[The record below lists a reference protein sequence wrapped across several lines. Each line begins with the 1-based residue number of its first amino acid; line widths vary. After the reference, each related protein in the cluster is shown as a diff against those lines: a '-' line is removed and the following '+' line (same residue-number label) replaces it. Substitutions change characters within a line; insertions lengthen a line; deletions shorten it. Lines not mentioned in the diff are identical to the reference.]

1 VRKLQGFLLLVTGLS
16 STGAPRQSNFAD
28 VMYQPMTD
36 DAPSAARGQITQRI
50 NRFLGGLERARR
62 QPNRREAY
70 HLRHALERLQAEQY
84 AESEDALLRAER
96 SAPLPEHVANLLA
109 TNESVTISQLRDELQ
124 KVVKAR

>member
-1 VRKLQGFLLLVTGLS
+1 
-16 STGAPRQSNFAD
+16 
-28 VMYQPMTD
+28 MYQPMTD
-36 DAPSAARGQITQRI
+36 DAPRAAARGKITQRI
-50 NRFLGGLERARR
+50 SRFLGGLERARR